1 MTESRGV
8 PSNVLSYF
16 TYMYLLLVLRHEA
29 NKELLLGTPLSGYS
43 TVKRHCSVSSWFLS
57 MAHFLIRPHSLT
69 RRYLHLYIM

>member
-29 NKELLLGTPLSGYS
+29 SKELLLGTP
-43 TVKRHCSVSSWFLS
+43 
-57 MAHFLIRPHSLT
+57 SLCQVI
-69 RRYLHLYIM
+69 LL